1 MPVLVAYS
9 CGDEFCVMKTPSA
22 THRIAAP
29 KPMTAD
35 AASTSGALAV
45 ASDAM

>member
-22 THRIAAP
+22 THKANLAKLEEQLAP
-29 KPMTAD
+29 LLD
-35 AASTSGALAV
+35 ELAL
-45 ASDAM
+45 